1 MTDDAALLSPIHDRH
16 VALGA
21 KFGDFGGWSMPL
33 EYAGGG
39 VVAEHTAVRERV
51 GVFDVSHL
59 GKATVTG
66 PGAAAP
72 LGSVLTNALDRI
84 GPGQAQY
91 TLLCDDAGGVVDD
104 LIVYLAADD
113 DVFLIPNASNTAE
126 VVAVLAAS
134 APDGVVVTNRH
145 HDHAVLAVQGPRS
158 GDVLDALGLTSDLDY
173 MSLSR

>member
-1 MTDDAALLSPIHDRH
+1 
-16 VALGA
+16 
-21 KFGDFGGWSMPL
+21 MPL

-66 PGAAAP
+66 PGAAAY
-72 LGSVLTNALDRI
+72 LDSVLTNALDRI

-104 LIVYLAADD
+104 LIVYLGRR
-113 DVFLIPNASNTAE
+113 VFLIPNASNTPGRPSSGHAPG
-126 VVAVLAAS
+126 AS
-134 APDGVVVTNRH
+134 P
-145 HDHAVLAVQGPRS
+145 
-158 GDVLDALGLTSDLDY
+158 
-173 MSLSR
+173 